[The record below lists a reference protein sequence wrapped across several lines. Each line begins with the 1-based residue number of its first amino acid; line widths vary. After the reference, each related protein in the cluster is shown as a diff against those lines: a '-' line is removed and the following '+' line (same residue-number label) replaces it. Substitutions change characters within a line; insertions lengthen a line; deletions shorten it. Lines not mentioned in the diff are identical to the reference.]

1 MKKKLFL
8 IDGHSYLYQAFYA
21 IRGLSGPRGEPI
33 NAVYGFINMVLSVL
47 KKEKPDYVAVVFDH
61 PEPSFR
67 HKMFTDYKATRKPMP
82 SELSSQIPVVEEIV
96 TAYGFPVY
104 SVAGF
109 EADDVIATIVETVHD
124 DVEVFIISR
133 DKDFKQILR
142 EGVYIYDTRKAERT
156 GVDDFVA
163 EFGFEPKRFA
173 DYLALRGDKSDN
185 IPGVN
190 GIGEKSAKELIK
202 EFGSLEG
209 VYSNL
214 DRLPA
219 KTANRLRDGRD
230 AAFIGYELAKVKTD
244 VPFRFRLEDSAVR
257 SPDKEKLLAI
267 FQRFNFKKFME
278 ELKADE
284 TVEAAE
290 ESVNYILVNDEKS
303 LERMLE
309 RLESAEAVAV
319 DTETTSENEQT
330 CSLVG
335 LSFSPAAGEG
345 FYVPVAAPR
354 SEKHLR
360 KEMVLTALRGLL
372 EDENKP
378 KFGQNM
384 KFDYTVLKREGIT
397 LKPLVFDSM
406 VAAYLIDP
414 TGRGYGLDALALRY
428 LGRKNI
434 PIEALIG
441 KGKKQL
447 RMDMVPLKDITRY
460 ACEDADV
467 VMRLEPILRK
477 RLKEMDVERLFE
489 EVEMPLVE
497 VLAEMQLVGIC
508 VDAEYLH
515 LLSEEMLEEIKR
527 LKSEIYEL
535 AGHEFNIESP
545 RQLAGVL
552 YEELG
557 LPRIR
562 KTRTGQAA
570 TDAEVLSQ
578 LAAHHRLPTL
588 VMKYRTLTKFKS
600 TYVEGLISMILD
612 DGRVHTSFNQ
622 TATAT
627 GRLSSSEPNLQNI
640 PIRDEWGKRIRKAF
654 VPQNRETHSFLSA
667 DYSQIELR
675 FLAHFSGDESLCKAF
690 EAGEDIH
697 TFVASKVRRVPL
709 ESVTPEMRRQA
720 KAVNFGIIYGL
731 SAHGLAT
738 QLGIPH
744 QEAQE
749 YIETYFANHPDV
761 RRFIDETIKDA
772 RRRGFV
778 TTIMGRKRFIAGLNS
793 SDRTERSAA
802 ERLAVNTV
810 MQGSSADLIKL
821 AMIKI
826 HKTLKKEGSPTK
838 MVLQIHDELLFE
850 IPDDRVEKEKE
861 LISDIMCSVISLNV
875 PLVVDT
881 SVGKDWA
888 ECK

>member
-33 NAVYGFINMVLSVL
+33 NAVYGFINMVLSIL
-47 KKEKPDYVAVVFDH
+47 RKERPDYIAVVFDH

-67 HKMFTDYKATRKPMP
+67 HRIFTDYKATRKPMP
-82 SELSSQIPVVEEIV
+82 DELSSQIPIVQEIV

-109 EADDVIATIVETVHD
+109 EADDVIATLVNSLPPY
-124 DVEVFIISR
+124 VEVYIISR

-142 EGVYIYDTRKAERT
+142 EGVYIYDTKSAKAKGR
-156 GVDDFVA
+156 DDFKK
-163 EFGFEPKRFA
+163 EYGFEPERFA

-190 GIGEKSAKELIK
+190 GIGEKAAKELIGK
-202 EFGSLEG
+202 FGSLEE
-209 VYSNL
+209 VYANL
-214 DRLPA
+214 DKLPA
-219 KTANRLRDGRD
+219 RMANRLKEGRED
-230 AAFIGYELAKVKTD
+230 AFLGYELAKVRTD
-244 VPFRFRLEDSAVR
+244 VPLRFRLEDSAVR
-257 SPDKEKLLAI
+257 SPDKERLLAI

-278 ELKADE
+278 ELKRDE
-284 TVEAAE
+284 TAEATE
-290 ESVNYILVNDEKS
+290 EQVDYKLINDEKS
-303 LERMLE
+303 LEKMLK
-309 RLESAEAVAV
+309 RLESAAAVAV

-335 LSFSPAAGEG
+335 VSLSPAAGEG
-345 FYVPVAAPR
+345 FYIPVAAPR
-354 SEKHLR
+354 GEKHLP
-360 KEMVLTALRGLL
+360 KEKVLAALKGLL
-372 EDENKP
+372 EDEKKP

-384 KFDYTVLKREGIT
+384 KFDYTILKREGVI
-397 LKPLVFDSM
+397 LKPLAFDSM

-434 PIEALIG
+434 PIESLIG

-447 RMDMVPLKDITRY
+447 SMDMVPLADVTRY

-477 RLKEMDVERLFE
+477 KLKETDLERLFE

-497 VLAEMQLVGIC
+497 VLAEMQLAGIC
-508 VDAEYLH
+508 VDVEYLRS
-515 LLSEEMLEEIKR
+515 LSGEMSDEIEK
-527 LKSEIYEL
+527 LKGEIYEL
-535 AGHEFNIESP
+535 AGHKFNIDSP
-545 RQLAGVL
+545 KQLGGVL

-557 LPRIR
+557 LPKVR

-570 TDAEVLSQ
+570 TDAEVLTQ
-578 LAAHHRLPTL
+578 LAAFHRLPAL
-588 VMKYRTLTKFKS
+588 VMKYRTLAKFKS
-600 TYVEGLISMILD
+600 TYVDALASMVLD

-640 PIRDEWGKRIRKAF
+640 PVRDEWGRRIRKAF

-675 FLAHFSGDESLCKAF
+675 FLAHFSGDKNLREAF

-697 TFVASKVRRVPL
+697 AFVASKVHGVPL
-709 ESVTPEMRRQA
+709 RSVTPDMRRQA

-738 QLGIPH
+738 QLGISH
-744 QEAQE
+744 HEAQE
-749 YIETYFANHPDV
+749 FIDTYFANHPDV
-761 RRFIDETIKDA
+761 RRFIDETIEKA
-772 RRRGFV
+772 RENGFV
-778 TTIMGRKRFIAGLNS
+778 TTMMGRKRFIAGLDS
-793 SDRTERSAA
+793 SDKTTRAAA
-802 ERLAVNTV
+802 ERLAINTV

-826 HKTLKKEGSPTK
+826 HKTLKKENSPTK

-850 IPDDRVEKEKE
+850 IPDDRIEEEEK
-861 LISDIMCSVISLNV
+861 LISDIMCNIVSLNV

-881 SVGKDWA
+881 SVGKNWA